1 MVMRVPKKGEIW
13 YVDPDPTKGH
23 ELRSPHY
30 FIVVSDELLN
40 QALGTAI
47 CCPISTGGNAARS
60 QNVTVVLDGSST
72 ESGKVTGVILCH
84 QVRALDLKER
94 QAKYATKAEDYLI
107 DEVIM
112 KLVDLIDPQ

>member
-1 MVMRVPKKGEIW
+1 M
-13 YVDPDPTKGH
+13 
-23 ELRSPHY
+23 
-30 FIVVSDELLN
+30 
-40 QALGTAI
+40 A
-47 CCPISTGGNAARS
+47 NAARS
-60 QNVTVVLDGSST
+60 QNITVVLDGSST
-72 ESGKVTGVILCH
+72 ESGKVTGVILCR